1 MTHVKLRLFPQEPAG
16 LNLLSQMAR
25 QIVLATGT
33 LSEILGAPAS
43 EHARLVEDM
52 HNHEAKS
59 AELHFAL
66 LTHMRTSFVNP
77 LPREDMYALSRYLN
91 EAMEKLDAAADLVS
105 LYKLERLP
113 KRAADQLEIISRQ
126 AELTVDAMRQLNNL
140 DDLEDYWIEILR
152 LAKRAERTHRVWV
165 ADMLEDMKSAQYARN
180 RDIAGPAGG
189 GHQGHAADRHPGGQH
204 HRQGILTVSVL
215 FFALVVVFAA
225 AFAFLNGFR
234 DASSSV
240 ALPVRTRALTPTVA
254 VLLAGLF
261 NFIGA
266 ALSATLALEV
276 SRTWVRPCRPA
287 ATA

>member
-1 MTHVKLRLFPQEPAG
+1 MKLRLFPQESAG
-16 LNLLSQMAR
+16 PDLLSQMAR

-66 LTHMRTSFVNP
+66 LTHMRTSFVNV
-77 LPREDMYALSRYLN
+77 LPREDMYALSLHLN
-91 EAMEKLDAAADLVS
+91 EAIEKLDAAAELVS

-126 AELTVDAMRQLNNL
+126 AELTVEAMRQLNNL

-165 ADMLEDMKSAQYARN
+165 ADMLREMKSTQYARN
-180 RDIAGPAGG
+180 RDIAN
-189 GHQGHAADRHPGGQH
+189 Q
-204 HRQGILTVSVL
+204 
-215 FFALVVVFAA
+215 LVEVTKDM
-225 AFAFLNGFR
+225 R
-234 DASSSV
+234 
-240 ALPVRTRALTPTVA
+240 R
-254 VLLAGLF
+254 
-261 NFIGA
+261 I
-266 ALSATLALEV
+266 ATQVGSIIVKE
-276 SRTWVRPCRPA
+276 S
-287 ATA
+287 